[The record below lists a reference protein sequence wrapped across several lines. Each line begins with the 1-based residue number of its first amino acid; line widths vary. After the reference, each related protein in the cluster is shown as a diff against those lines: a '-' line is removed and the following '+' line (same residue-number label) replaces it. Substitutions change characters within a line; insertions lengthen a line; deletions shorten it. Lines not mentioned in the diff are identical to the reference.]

1 MGTHLIPRE
10 IDGDARILLIFTP
23 KGFLGILIG
32 LVPGILLHQICS
44 ALGATVIAWV
54 LLVLC
59 AVIGFV
65 IGQVKM
71 PESRAFD
78 LFRKTGG
85 EYIKDVIANYFKF
98 QKNKKYYV
106 YDAEVKN
113 SSIKYNNNK

>member
-23 KGFLGILIG
+23 KGFLGIMIG
-32 LVPGILLHQICS
+32 LIPGILLHQICTAMGS
-44 ALGATVIAWV
+44 TVVAWV
-54 LLVLC
+54 LLGLC
-59 AVIGFV
+59 AGIGFV

-85 EYIKDVIANYFKF
+85 EYIKNVIANYFKF
-98 QKNKKYYV
+98 QKTKKYYI
-106 YDAEVKN
+106 YDPEAKINPVKDT
-113 SSIKYNNNK
+113 KRK

>member
-23 KGFLGILIG
+23 KGFLGLLIG
-32 LVPGILLHQICS
+32 FIPGILLYQIC
-44 ALGATVIAWV
+44 ATFGATILAWV
-54 LLVLC
+54 LLGVC
-59 AVIGFV
+59 AGIGFI

-85 EYIKDVIANYFKF
+85 SYIKDVIANYFKF
-98 QKNKKYYV
+98 KKNRKYYV
-106 YDAEVKN
+106 YDVECSKLKRDARK
-113 SSIKYNNNK
+113 K

>member
-23 KGFLGILIG
+23 KGFLGLLIG
-32 LVPGILLHQICS
+32 FIPGIFLYQIC
-44 ALGATVIAWV
+44 AAFGATILAWV
-54 LLVLC
+54 LLALC
-59 AVIGFV
+59 AGIGFV

-85 EYIKDVIANYFKF
+85 SYIKDVISNYFKF
-98 QKNKKYYV
+98 KKNRKYYTYDIEAFRKKEIDNKK
-106 YDAEVKN
+106 
-113 SSIKYNNNK
+113 

>member
-1 MGTHLIPRE
+1 MGTQLIPRE

-23 KGFLGILIG
+23 KGFLGILLGFI
-32 LVPGILLHQICS
+32 PGIILYQVC
-44 ALGATVIAWV
+44 AAFGATILAWV
-54 LLVLC
+54 LLGLC

-85 EYIKDVIANYFKF
+85 EYIKTVIANYYKFKR
-98 QKNKKYYV
+98 NKKYYV
-106 YDAEVKN
+106 YDAEVGK
-113 SSIKYNNNK
+113 KK

>member
-23 KGFLGILIG
+23 KGFLGVLIG
-32 LVPGILLHQICS
+32 FIPGIILYQIC
-44 ALGATVIAWV
+44 AAFGATILAWV
-54 LLVLC
+54 LLGIC
-59 AVIGFV
+59 AVIGFA

-85 EYIKDVIANYFKF
+85 EYIKTVITNYYKFKH
-98 QKNKKYYV
+98 NKKYYV
-106 YDAEVKN
+106 YDAEACK
-113 SSIKYNNNK
+113 KK

>member
-10 IDGDARILLIFTP
+10 VDGDARILLIFTP

-32 LVPGILLHQICS
+32 LIPGILLHQICS
-44 ALGATVIAWV
+44 ALGSAIVAWV
-54 LLVLC
+54 LLGICVG
-59 AVIGFV
+59 IGFV

-85 EYIKDVIANYFKF
+85 EYIKAVIVNYFKF
-98 QKNKKYYV
+98 QKHKKYYV
-106 YDAEVKN
+106 YDSEVKK
-113 SSIKYNNNK
+113 SSTVATKK

>member
-23 KGFLGILIG
+23 KGFFGILIS
-32 LVPGILLHQICS
+32 LVPGIILHQMFTFLGAS
-44 ALGATVIAWV
+44 VAGWVALGI
-54 LLVLC
+54 C

-65 IGQVKM
+65 IGQMKM

-85 EYIKDVIANYFKF
+85 EYIKDVILNYFKF
-98 QKNKKYYV
+98 KKTKKYYI
-106 YDAEVKN
+106 YDIDVAK
-113 SSIKYNNNK
+113 KQDNK